1 MLYVV
6 VIVIDVKLARC
17 AFHFSLLWFVVGVLL
32 NFNYYVVLCY
42 SQRDFEQ
49 NFYKKII
56 ELIFLKI
63 ELILHQNTTIFY
75 LTFEIFKYLLH
86 FTSSQWWLFWLS
98 ACILSS
104 RLSTCNKVQC
114 FDISKSQFKVGWC
127 KQRCCERITTL
138 AVFNCLKKSREY
150 FGFQRIIWKNVR
162 FLWCRKKTVE
172 RL

>member
-75 LTFEIFKYLLH
+75 RTFEIFKYLLH

-114 FDISKSQFKVGWC
+114 FDISKSQFKVG
-127 KQRCCERITTL
+127 
-138 AVFNCLKKSREY
+138 
-150 FGFQRIIWKNVR
+150 
-162 FLWCRKKTVE
+162 
-172 RL
+172 